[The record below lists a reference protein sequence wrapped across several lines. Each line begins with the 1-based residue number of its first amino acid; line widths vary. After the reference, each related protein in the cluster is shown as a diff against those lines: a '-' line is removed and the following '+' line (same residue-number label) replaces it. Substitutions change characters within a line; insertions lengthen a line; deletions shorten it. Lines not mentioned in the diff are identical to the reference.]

1 MNISFIIPC
10 LNCESFIERN
20 IQKLQKKLKKM
31 KKINYELI
39 FINDGSK
46 DKTGKILKKYS
57 SNRIKV
63 IQNGKNMG
71 KSASLIR
78 GVRASKKNNIV
89 IIDCDLPYF
98 KYLDFILKNLNRYRF
113 IYINRKSKK
122 SKLISKNLNLYQI
135 SRFFIGRIIC
145 LILNL
150 FFFNSNTGD
159 TQAGLKAFAK
169 PKNLKINFISKGFLD
184 AELMILFN
192 KSNIKMLSVPVSY
205 KFTLNLQLRFYLMKT
220 LYIYMS
226 LSK

>member
-20 IQKLQKKLKKM
+20 IQKLQKKIKKM

-98 KYLDFILKNLNRYRF
+98 KYLDFILKF
-113 IYINRKSKK
+113 K
-122 SKLISKNLNLYQI
+122 QI
-135 SRFFIGRIIC
+135 S
-145 LILNL
+145 
-150 FFFNSNTGD
+150 
-159 TQAGLKAFAK
+159 
-169 PKNLKINFISKGFLD
+169 
-184 AELMILFN
+184 
-192 KSNIKMLSVPVSY
+192 V
-205 KFTLNLQLRFYLMKT
+205 
-220 LYIYMS
+220 YIY
-226 LSK
+226 K